1 MLTSLRTCRNVLSK
15 SLKGRFRAPITV
27 RSMSETSS
35 LFSPTDE
42 HQSLRN
48 MVRSFVEAEVE
59 PQALEFN
66 KHEKFNVEIFR
77 KLGELGLLGITVDP
91 QYGGSGM
98 DAVAAV
104 IVHGTNMAVL
114 YLTNPLE
121 LVCLSQVIHSR
132 HTQAVETKIIIITD
146 PITIKLYEQY

>member
-1 MLTSLRTCRNVLSK
+1 MFTSMKSCRYVLSK
-15 SLKGRFRAPITV
+15 SLTARFKGQAHV
-27 RSMSETSS
+27 RSMSDISS

-59 PQALEFN
+59 PQALEYN
-66 KHEKFNVEIFR
+66 KHEKFNVELFR

-91 QYGGSGM
+91 EYGGSGM

-104 IVHGTNMAVL
+104 IVHGTNIAVL
-114 YLTNPLE
+114 SLITLNGC
-121 LVCLSQVIHSR
+121 VCSI
-132 HTQAVETKIIIITD
+132 
-146 PITIKLYEQY
+146 

>member
-1 MLTSLRTCRNVLSK
+1 MLTSLKSCRNILSK
-15 SLKGRFRAPITV
+15 SLKGRFKAQIPV
-27 RSMSETSS
+27 RPMSETSS

-104 IVHGTNMAVL
+104 IVHGTNIAIL
-114 YLTNPLE
+114 CRTNPLE
-121 LVCLSQVIHSR
+121 FMCFFRLIHRR
-132 HTQAVETKIIIITD
+132 HTQAVET
-146 PITIKLYEQY
+146 